1 MASPWSRVRWT
12 CLARASNSNVSR
24 LATFVFAKQHDGT
37 RTFHSHQQQQQQQQ
51 QLQHERTV
59 FSDGARR
66 LLTCTA
72 FVAATGLGYALYNWR
87 DNIRQGIKSLVP
99 IPPVRAISLS
109 DGNQKRDKFNFIADA
124 VEISAPAVVYIEIR
138 DGSRIDYFS
147 GKPILTSNGSGFI
160 IGQDGLILTN
170 AHVVANKPHTA
181 MKIQV
186 RLHDGSTYSGT
197 VEDIDLQ
204 SDLAT
209 VRINKTNL
217 PTMKLGSSANLR
229 PGEFVVAIGAPL
241 NLSNTITSGI
251 VSSVNR
257 PSQELG
263 INSRNMGLIQTDA
276 AITFGNSGGPL
287 VNLNGEAIGINSMKV
302 TSGIS
307 FAIPIDYAK
316 EFLKKA
322 ELRKKN
328 KDVLHKDTP
337 RRRYMG
343 ITMQTLTPEILNEMQ
358 QYYEYM
364 NVRHGVLVWKVMIG
378 SPAYIAGLKPGD
390 IVTHANGEP
399 VLDSN
404 NIYQILEQ
412 PGTINLQILRKGRTL
427 HIQVEPEDV

>member
-1 MASPWSRVRWT
+1 MASSWSLVRWT
-12 CLARASNSNVSR
+12 CLARASNSNISR
-24 LATFVFAKQHDGT
+24 LATFVFAKQHAGT
-37 RTFHSHQQQQQQQQ
+37 RTFHSHQQQQQH
-51 QLQHERTV
+51 LQHGRTI

-72 FVAATGLGYALYNWR
+72 FVAATSLGYALYNWR
-87 DNIRQGIKSLVP
+87 DNIRQGIKSLIVP
-99 IPPVRAISLS
+99 IPSVRAISLS

-124 VEISAPAVVYIEIR
+124 VEVSAPAVVYIEIR
-138 DGSRIDYFS
+138 DGSRVDYFS

-160 IGQDGLILTN
+160 ISQDGLILTN

-316 EFLKKA
+316 EFLKKG

-358 QYYEYM
+358 QYYDYT
-364 NVRHGVLVWKVMIG
+364 NVRHGVLVWKVMVG

-390 IVTHANGEP
+390 IVTHANGES
-399 VLDSN
+399 VLDSS
-404 NIYQILEQ
+404 NIYKILEQ
-412 PGTINLQILRKGRTL
+412 PGTINLQILRKGQTL
-427 HIQVEPEDV
+427 YIQVDPEDV